1 MGPKI
6 TAALRFLER
15 GGPRAVI
22 TSLDKLDLALAGRAG
37 TAIVP

>member
-6 TAALRFLER
+6 AAALGFIER

-22 TSLDKLDLALAGRAG
+22 TSLDKLDLALDGRAG

>member
-6 TAALRFLER
+6 AAALCFITR
-15 GGPRAVI
+15 GGPRALI
-22 TSLDKLDLALAGRAG
+22 TALDKLDLALAGKAG